1 MNRRVARLQASR
13 QGVVQIV
20 SQRADA
26 NVSLVFDPPRPP
38 SECGS
43 PNVNICLGRFEIF
56 FGICICPIDNCKGAP
71 ILSQSV
77 LGTRHWELT
86 LRPGSARGLL
96 LVVCAAV
103 CSLSVTSCS
112 ASPSSAPTTTKSDPS
127 STATSSTTAADG
139 QIISAWLAAQ
149 KAFHDAALTSDP
161 NAPELAA
168 TTIPPI
174 LDTVRANLAQSRAQG
189 DIAKGPSRWGSPHI
203 TARGTAGTEIVSCIY
218 DGEIGIVAK
227 TGEPVPG
234 IAGEANFAVVTSIMQ
249 LTATGWKL
257 ADQNVESGKCG
268 AS

>member
-1 MNRRVARLQASR
+1 MIDSRRRLSTY
-13 QGVVQIV
+13 
-20 SQRADA
+20 
-26 NVSLVFDPPRPP
+26 
-38 SECGS
+38 GS
-43 PNVNICLGRFEIF
+43 PTENNCLGRSEIF
-56 FGICICPIDNCKGAP
+56 FSFCNWSIDNCNGPP
-71 ILSQSV
+71 IHSQSV

-86 LRPGSARGLL
+86 LRPGSARGLF

-112 ASPSSAPTTTKSDPS
+112 AAPSSSAPTTTKSDPGT
-127 STATSSTTAADG
+127 TATSSTTAADG

-168 TTIPPI
+168 TTVPPI
-174 LDTVRANLAQSRAQG
+174 LDTVRANLVQLRSQG
-189 DIAKGPSRWGSPHI
+189 DIAKGPSRWGNPHI
-203 TARGTAGTEIVSCIY
+203 TARGTAGTEVVSCIY

-227 TGEPVPG
+227 TGKPVSG
-234 IAGEANFAVVTSIMQ
+234 IAGQPNFAVVTSIMQ

-257 ADQNVESGKCG
+257 AEQNVEAGKCG